1 MSHALLRPRFSCAAR
16 AARGFTLLEI
26 LVVIV
31 VIGVIVSAATLSVG
45 VLGRDRESED
55 QARRFWAVLVQVREE
70 SELQGLDMGV
80 FISAEGY
87 EFLQF
92 DTRENRWLPVE
103 GDSFLAPRKLPEGLA
118 FRLWLEKRAIVLKP
132 VTVDRSDKDEDKK
145 WPPQLMVLSSG
156 DIMPFELHLE
166 RDGQPAIFR
175 IEALPDNDLR
185 LERRHGIEPWELVSQ
200 TKPPEDKD
208 RRSTFNKKQS

>member
-1 MSHALLRPRFSCAAR
+1 MHDAHWRSRFSSRALH

-31 VIGVIVSAATLSVG
+31 VIGVIVSAATLSVS

-55 QARRFWAVLVQVREE
+55 QTRRFWAVLVQVREE

-80 FISAEGY
+80 FISREGY

-92 DTRENRWLPVE
+92 DTRENRWLPVA
-103 GDSFLAPRKLPEGLA
+103 GDAFLAPRKLPEGLA
-118 FRLWLEKRAIVLKP
+118 FRLWLEKKAIVLKP
-132 VTVDRSDKDEDKK
+132 DAVDRSDKDEDKK

-156 DIMPFELHLE
+156 DILPFELQLE
-166 RDGQPAIFR
+166 RDGQPAIWR
-175 IEALPDNDLR
+175 VEALPDNDLR
-185 LERRHGIEPWELVSQ
+185 LERRHGMEPWELVSQ
-200 TKPPEDKD
+200 TKPPVETDSRGARNEK
-208 RRSTFNKKQS
+208 R